1 MFTLHLL
8 TIIDHIS
15 AFDDGDDIRHK
26 KGIFNEYF
34 LVKLFGNY
42 YGAARSRQY
51 IGDDDATDGAGSRNL
66 AVLDRYFGRAE
77 INVDEDDIVVDT
89 NDIDVSEVILDY
101 RIMLDNVTTVISD
114 IGSAM
119 SSAVKSVSNLLSQTL
134 TSVLSPDKDHLDTK
148 ETVEN
153 NDNDVELSLGVTNV
167 DDSVSTSA
175 PIAEPE
181 YSTSGKS
188 TCVTKANDSVSSSTP
203 IAEPEYSTSG
213 NPTNGTNDFN
223 LAMDTERTHPKNVN
237 CYLLQAVIA
246 GQYHLRN
253 PNEPIYYNPNY
264 VYQYEHSV
272 RNSFGYCNGDSLS
285 HIVQLSPHINETVRY
300 TRVHRSVNGF
310 EYDWKCFDRVRILR
324 GGKKGANVF
333 YLCSITHK
341 ETPGS
346 IQNYFLHKQMDY
358 EHKVFYYYVK
368 PICISDVSIFASYY

>member
-188 TCVTKANDSVSSSTP
+188 TCVTKANDSVRVSSR
-203 IAEPEYSTSG
+203 
-213 NPTNGTNDFN
+213 N
-223 LAMDTERTHPKNVN
+223 N
-237 CYLLQAVIA
+237 CT
-246 GQYHLRN
+246 
-253 PNEPIYYNPNY
+253 
-264 VYQYEHSV
+264 
-272 RNSFGYCNGDSLS
+272 DS
-285 HIVQLSPHINETVRY
+285 
-300 TRVHRSVNGF
+300 
-310 EYDWKCFDRVRILR
+310 
-324 GGKKGANVF
+324 
-333 YLCSITHK
+333 
-341 ETPGS
+341 
-346 IQNYFLHKQMDY
+346 
-358 EHKVFYYYVK
+358 KV
-368 PICISDVSIFASYY
+368 C